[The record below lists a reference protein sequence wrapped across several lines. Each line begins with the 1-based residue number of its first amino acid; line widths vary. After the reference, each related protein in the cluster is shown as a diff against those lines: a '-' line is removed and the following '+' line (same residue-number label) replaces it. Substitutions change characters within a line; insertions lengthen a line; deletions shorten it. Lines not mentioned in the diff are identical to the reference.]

1 MSFIVL
7 LDFQI
12 KYADNKEGGG
22 KMAGISKASN
32 QKALERARSELE
44 PLEREKA
51 VKRVTDEERLSV
63 LKNTPALLAEV
74 DGVILKSRLHNAIMN
89 MVTESVESGNMQV
102 ESVEDIETLLYLE
115 LLLR

>member
-1 MSFIVL
+1 
-7 LDFQI
+7 
-12 KYADNKEGGG
+12 
-22 KMAGISKASN
+22 MAGIRESSN
-32 QKALERARSELE
+32 HTAIERAKSELNQ
-44 PLEREKA
+44 LEREKA

-89 MVTESVESGNMQV
+89 MVTESVERGNVQV